1 MKIIKISKKSI
12 EQIASELRN
21 ELTIDP
27 DDDQIT
33 AMCLQVSRELKK
45 RLISNGYEAI
55 VVQGVFEVDSPDVAY
70 SEMDSDL
77 FESEEEMEDAMHHP
91 LHYWVEAFDG
101 NENLIVDIT
110 ADQFN
115 DELESEEMPPVF
127 IDSLDSIRYT
137 SIRKDW
143 I

>member
-77 FESEEEMEDAMHHP
+77 YVKIGFDFIKVIW
-91 LHYWVEAFDG
+91 LKKEAV
-101 NENLIVDIT
+101 LCKKCIVL
-110 ADQFN
+110 F
-115 DELESEEMPPVF
+115 V
-127 IDSLDSIRYT
+127 
-137 SIRKDW
+137 
-143 I
+143 